1 MEHTERGGLAPRP
14 PIVVI
19 SADRER
25 LLALL
30 RESTL
35 EVATGRF
42 LREELER
49 ADIAPPDAALAM
61 VVSMGSEVK
70 FIDHVEQRVRSGRL
84 VYPDEATSRHCISV
98 LSPIG
103 SALIGLGPGQS
114 ICLLDSG
121 IERKFTVLEVRR
133 PPE

>member
-1 MEHTERGGLAPRP
+1 MEHTERGDLAPRP
-14 PIVVI
+14 PIVVT

-30 RESTL
+30 REPTL
-35 EVATGRF
+35 EVETGRF

-70 FIDHVEQRVRSGRL
+70 FIDHAEQRVRSGRL
-84 VYPDEATSRHCISV
+84 VYPDEATNRHFISV

-103 SALIGLGPGQS
+103 SALFGLGPGQS
-114 ICLLDSG
+114 IFLLDNG
-121 IERKFTVLEVRR
+121 IERKLTVLEVRQ
-133 PPE
+133 P